1 MTIFETTLKTKKG
14 KSETVRI
21 LDEEWVPGKKG
32 RPFTILT
39 EAGGQY
45 VAELASIGCTQEEI
59 ADKLGVDVKTLTN
72 PRNKQRFL
80 DSMRAGKSEF
90 KTSIRHNQ
98 FKIMENGN
106 SQMAIFLGKN
116 YLGQKDDPV
125 YDENVPSPLT
135 EFAKAMA
142 RYKDVDE

>member
-1 MTIFETTLKTKKG
+1 MTILERTIQVKKG
-14 KSETVRI
+14 KKETVRI
-21 LDEEWVPGKKG
+21 LDEVYVEGKKG
-32 RPFTILT
+32 RPFTVLT
-39 EAGGQY
+39 EEGGKY

-59 ADKLGVDVKTLTN
+59 ADKLGITVKTLLN
-72 PRNKQRFL
+72 PQNRDRFHE
-80 DSMRAGKSEF
+80 SMRAGKSEF